1 MVYTLPFLISLSSTM
16 ILRQLD
22 VFFSARSN
30 CYGDGFLIT
39 ASGRLTTVICV
50 VLRKNVECCGV
61 VSN

>member
-1 MVYTLPFLISLSSTM
+1 M
-16 ILRQLD
+16 
-22 VFFSARSN
+22 FFSAQSN

-50 VLRKNVECCGV
+50 VLRKNVECCGL